1 LLWGW
6 PGLILSTPLT
16 VCIVVLGRYV
26 PQLSFLH
33 TLLGTD
39 AELSADA
46 LFYERLLA
54 RDQQE
59 AHAVASRY
67 LENKSLVQL
76 YDSVL
81 IPALSL
87 VEQDRHQGN
96 LDDVRC
102 NFFFLSIGELVAEL
116 TDYRPKESPNGNRPT
131 APHHSNPS
139 DREDF
144 AVICISA
151 NDQADELTAQML
163 VQLMEQA
170 SHQTLLLPAASV
182 SSEILDSLASE
193 TSTVIFISALPPFA
207 FSQAR
212 AICQRV
218 RAHLPHNR
226 IIIGLWNP
234 TEEADQTELTIE
246 RFGSGKPNVIVN
258 SLAQALQ
265 QVTHWTQPTS
275 NPHMHM

>member
-1 LLWGW
+1 M
-6 PGLILSTPLT
+6 
-16 VCIVVLGRYV
+16 GRYV
-26 PQLSFLH
+26 PQLAFLH

-39 AELSADA
+39 AELSAEA

-54 RDQQE
+54 MDQRE
-59 AHAVASRY
+59 AHAVAARFLESR
-67 LENKSLVQL
+67 SLVEL

-87 VEQDRHQGN
+87 VEQDRHQGS

-116 TDYRPKESPNGNRPT
+116 TDYRPKD
-131 APHHSNPS
+131 APDTPAPYPS
-139 DREDF
+139 RSSEDDF
-144 AVICISA
+144 AVICIAAS
-151 NDQADELTAQML
+151 DQADELTAHML

-170 SHQTLLLPAASV
+170 SHQTLLLSAATT
-182 SSEILDSLASE
+182 SSEVLDSLATE
-193 TSTVIFISALPPFA
+193 TNTVIFISALPPFA

-218 RAHLPHNR
+218 RSHLPHNR

-234 TEEADQTELTIE
+234 TEDTDQTSELTIE
-246 RFGSGKPNVIVN
+246 RFGSGKPTVIVN
-258 SLAQALQ
+258 TLAQALQ
-265 QVTHWTQPTS
+265 QVTHWSQPTS
-275 NPHMHM
+275 NPHMRM